1 MIFDFGTLKFN
12 NEKEYYTALGSFCN
26 RKAFS
31 ITYEPNKLTGS
42 YGDAYRLRKLS
53 TAKELINPI
62 KDAIRTNGRI
72 NCNKYVNNLI
82 KKHNFLLSG
91 KRIRGNL
98 ENVIKTVPEKYVADF
113 IQGYVKSAE
122 IDNKKLII
130 YQTENIKETAK
141 TLKKI
146 TIPKRKNS
154 DIKKTTN
161 KQKLTQTKQDYV
173 KRQIQHIDVGQ
184 KGEELIFKLEKEK
197 LLKGVKNG
205 IIPGLEGYLKWVS
218 LDDDSKGY
226 DILSFDLD
234 TLEPLFIEVKTT
246 MDNRFTP
253 FYMTANEVQFSKVHA
268 NNYRLYRIFDLK
280 KEVARY
286 YELVGDISISQ
297 EVKIDSV
304 NFMVYIK

>member
-1 MIFDFGTLKFN
+1 M
-12 NEKEYYTALGSFCN
+12 
-26 RKAFS
+26 
-31 ITYEPNKLTGS
+31 
-42 YGDAYRLRKLS
+42 
-53 TAKELINPI
+53 
-62 KDAIRTNGRI
+62 
-72 NCNKYVNNLI
+72 
-82 KKHNFLLSG
+82 
-91 KRIRGNL
+91 
-98 ENVIKTVPEKYVADF
+98 
-113 IQGYVKSAE
+113 
-122 IDNKKLII
+122 
-130 YQTENIKETAK
+130 
-141 TLKKI
+141 
-146 TIPKRKNS
+146 
-154 DIKKTTN
+154 
-161 KQKLTQTKQDYV
+161 